1 MIPQSAHSTSLG
13 PGGPELTFPEEVA
26 DYVCAQYDR
35 AERIVEYGSGGST
48 AYAAA
53 QPGKVIWS
61 VEGAKDWHA
70 AMVTHF
76 ERHPPKAELHLIHAD
91 IGPTKGWSYPS
102 NNSKWFRYP
111 DYCFGVWQRD
121 DLIAPDLV
129 LIDGRFRAGC
139 FLATLVSI
147 TRPTRVLIDDY
158 VGRED
163 KYAGITQFAEPTGV
177 HGRMAQF
184 DLAPVDNL
192 PAASLYTVLKL
203 FQGKA

>member
-1 MIPQSAHSTSLG
+1 MTPQSAHIAPFG
-13 PGGPELTFPEEVA
+13 PAGPAPTFPEEVGA
-26 DYVCAQYDR
+26 YVCAQYDR

-61 VEGAKDWHA
+61 VEGSKDWHA
-70 AMVTHF
+70 AMVAHF
-76 ERHPPKAELHLIHAD
+76 EAHPPKAELHLIHAD
-91 IGPTKGWSYPS
+91 IGPTKAWSYPT
-102 NNSKWFRYP
+102 NNNGWARYP
-111 DYCFGVWQRD
+111 DYCFGVWQRA
-121 DLIAPDLV
+121 DLVAPDLV

-163 KYAGITQFAEPTGV
+163 KYAGITQFAEPTGF

-184 DLAPVDNL
+184 DLEPVESL
-192 PAASLYTVLKL
+192 PSASLYMTLKL